1 MNPKVRQA
9 LELLDGQIAQDG
21 GLSYA
26 ALETSLDQ
34 ARQAGDL
41 DREADMALQMAV
53 RLSSVATFV
62 SMLTRRGRELPTMP
76 TAAEALEPAIPLLDR
91 AVELA
96 GAKRNRKRE
105 TFARNRL
112 ADCYMQ
118 SEQFEKALAEFA
130 KALEHCHM
138 PEDAALAFDTVQ
150 KIGDCHLQLKQ
161 DAAALSA
168 YERGLEIAKEIDD
181 PFEIHVQLGKI
192 ASALN
197 NLKRYDE
204 AIAHYTEAR
213 GLLMRIAV
221 DPALQQRVSVHKN
234 LFNVDALPGLIAYT
248 EERISYT
255 REALGRDLL
264 WELPYRLA
272 SISSAALTV
281 QPVSDLSGW
290 PVFRE
295 LNRAVRGAVTVLCG
309 MLSLPFDEQAT
320 DGSEASTLKLV
331 GAFARRAVDPYVRDP
346 KSLVNAA
353 RYVMQVDR
361 SRRAASCLHRAEA
374 SAAKPGPFGGATSPH
389 ALYLRSFAAS
399 PHLPRVAVE
408 PWGLLDIEEV
418 LACRFDESPLI
429 ALGNPELE
437 RFGPGRS
444 ATTNENWRAVLRAL
458 GMEAQIIIVI
468 PTHTQGT
475 SWEIEWVTTN
485 KFLHKTCF
493 LMPPPGPGDEAW
505 WADNWREL
513 KNWAVRFGF
522 DLPAYTPKG
531 SVFRLTSEGQLD
543 QMDFSV
549 IYGVG
554 DLKMPLMYGLF
565 WRLNISWDFLYG
577 VQQSMEA
584 DRARGAIEARPAA
597 AEHPNEAFEGLP
609 PEDQTMLAALEASD
623 RLEMSNWFYDAPQVP
638 REPGVLMYFETPFR
652 MMWAEAVDNLNETL
666 SHHSDG
672 AASDFTRML
681 FHLKVMNYLKPTQV
695 DQLTTEALT
704 IESIMSFKVRQMVSY
719 KLVVVRNSDSRKRI
733 ADAIVRGS
741 SKHGVPEFAR
751 VLDN

>member
-1 MNPKVRQA
+1 MNPKVRRT
-9 LELLDGQIAQDG
+9 LELLDGRFAQDG
-21 GLSYA
+21 GVSYA
-26 ALETSLDQ
+26 ALETSLEL

-41 DREADMALQMAV
+41 DREADMALEMAT
-53 RLSSVATFV
+53 RLSSVSRFA
-62 SMLTRRGRELPTMP
+62 SMLAHRGQELLGMP
-76 TAAEALEPAIPLLDR
+76 TAADALEPAVPLLER

-96 GAKRNRKRE
+96 ATTQNGKRE

-130 KALEHCHM
+130 KALEHCQM
-138 PEDAALAFDTVQ
+138 PEDAPLAYDTVQ
-150 KIGDCHLQLKQ
+150 KIGDCHLQLEQ
-161 DAAALSA
+161 DADALSA

-204 AIAHYTEAR
+204 GLAHYTEAR

-221 DPALQQRVSVHKN
+221 DPALQQRVSVHRN
-234 LFNVDALPGLIAYT
+234 LFNVAALPGLIAYT
-248 EERISYT
+248 EERISHT

-264 WELPYRLA
+264 RELPYCLA
-272 SISSAALTV
+272 SIASAALTAQTV
-281 QPVSDLSGW
+281 PDLSGW
-290 PVFRE
+290 PVYRE
-295 LNRAVRGAVTVLCG
+295 LNRAVQAAVALLNS
-309 MLSLPFDEQAT
+309 MLNLPFDEQAT
-320 DGSEASTLKLV
+320 DESEAGTPKLV
-331 GAFARRAVDPYVRDP
+331 GAFARRAVDPDVCDP
-346 KSLVNAA
+346 KSLVSAA
-353 RYVMQVDR
+353 RYVTQVDR
-361 SRRAASCLHRAEA
+361 SRRTATHLRRAEA
-374 SAAKPGPFGGATSPH
+374 SAAIPGPFGGGTSPH

-399 PHLPRVAVE
+399 PHLPRVVVE
-408 PWGLLDIEEV
+408 PWGFLDLEEV

-429 ALGNPELE
+429 ALGNPELG
-437 RFGPGRS
+437 RFGPGRL
-444 ATTNENWRAVLRAL
+444 TTPNENWRAVLRAL

-493 LMPPPGPGDEAW
+493 LMPPPGPGDDAW

-522 DLPAYTPKG
+522 NLPAYTPDG

-543 QMDFSV
+543 QIDFSV
-549 IYGVG
+549 IYSDG
-554 DLKMPLMYGLF
+554 DLKMPLMYRLLF
-565 WRLNISWDFLYG
+565 QPNVSWDFGYG

-584 DRARGAIEARPAA
+584 DRARGTFEACPAA
-597 AEHPNEAFEGLP
+597 AEHSNEAFEGLP
-609 PEDQTMLAALEASD
+609 PENQKMLAALEASD

-652 MMWAEAVDNLNETL
+652 MMWTEAVDNLNETL

-672 AASDFTRML
+672 AVSDFTRML
-681 FHLKVMNYLKPTQV
+681 FHLKVLNHLTPTQI
-695 DQLTTEALT
+695 DQLNTEALT
-704 IESIMSFKVRQMVSY
+704 IESIMSFEVKQMVSY
-719 KLVVVRNSDSRKRI
+719 RFLVVKDSDRRKRI
-733 ADAIVRGS
+733 ADAIVRGA
-741 SKHGVPEFAR
+741 SKHGVPGFAR
-751 VLDN
+751 VLVK